1 MLPEN
6 NNTISLNKYISDSG
20 LCSRRKADELIKA
33 GKITINGIT
42 ASSGNRVSTE
52 DTVLLDGEPI
62 RHAVEPIYLAFYKP
76 KKVVCAVDP
85 NTRGNI
91 NDFLDAPHRLFPVL
105 TIDKASEG
113 LIFLT
118 NDGDLANEIMQT
130 SKKHEKE
137 YNVSVNKKISP
148 WFLHNMAN
156 GVELSNSITPQCF
169 VEQTGHKSFRI
180 ILTHDHNRLIQRMC
194 AQLNYKVV
202 KLKRIRI
209 MHVRIGK
216 LPLGKYR
223 RLTEAEIAT
232 LKRHLKGTLEKT
244 AQQSNGQQNF

>member
-33 GKITINGIT
+33 GKITINGVT
-42 ASSGNRVSTE
+42 ASSGNRVSSD

-62 RHAVEPIYLAFYKP
+62 QQTVDPIYLAFYKP
-76 KKVVCAVDP
+76 KKIVCAVEP
-85 NTRGNI
+85 NIRGNI
-91 NDFLDAPHRLFPVL
+91 NDFLDSSHRVFPVL

-137 YNVSVNKKISP
+137 YQVSVNKRVSP
-148 WFLHNMAN
+148 RFLHTMAN
-156 GVELSNSITPQCF
+156 GVQFPNFMTPQCF

-202 KLKRIRI
+202 KLKRVRI
-209 MHVRIGK
+209 MHVRIGT

-223 RLTEAEIAT
+223 RLTETEIAT

-244 AQQSNGQQNF
+244 V